1 MYLPP
6 FFTAEDERAVA
17 SALSLFD
24 GVYAEGSWGVK
35 FAEQYHKKLFAGTGF
50 NLTNRF
56 AVQGAKG
63 AGAEYF
69 ALSKELSASEQRA
82 LAAEGAFVLTLGS
95 VKVMDLCYCPF
106 GRTCKTC
113 DKRGEYRLT
122 DEAGRSFPLRR
133 YRTGAKYC
141 RFEVYN
147 CVPLAGTDV
156 GAGALVDASC
166 CSDGKLLVGRAHTPE
181 GALDG
186 ATRGHTERSML

>member
-1 MYLPP
+1 M
-6 FFTAEDERAVA
+6 
-17 SALSLFD
+17 
-24 GVYAEGSWGVK
+24 K

-166 CSDGKLLVGRAHTPE
+166 RTDGKFLVGRAHTPE

>member
-6 FFTAEDERAVA
+6 FFTAEDERALLP
-17 SALSLFD
+17 ALAFFD

-35 FAEQYHKKLFAGTGF
+35 FAEKYQKKLFAGTGF

-56 AVQGAKG
+56 AVMGAKG

-69 ALSKELSASEQRA
+69 ALSKELSAREQGA

-113 DKRGEYRLT
+113 DQRGEYRLT
-122 DEAGRSFPLRR
+122 DEAGRSFPSP
-133 YRTGAKYC
+133 
-141 RFEVYN
+141 
-147 CVPLAGTDV
+147 PLPHG
-156 GAGALVDASC
+156 GQILP
-166 CSDGKLLVGRAHTPE
+166 L
-181 GALDG
+181 
-186 ATRGHTERSML
+186 